1 MKKYT
6 FKLAIIALSLVML
19 NCGSKD
25 KSASKNNSDPISV
38 VVGSVQSNES
48 NQFITAS
55 GKIEATNSANL
66 STRMMG
72 SVNKVYVNVGQ
83 KVSKG
88 QLLISINNADLQAK
102 RAQINATITEAT
114 AAYTNAKKDYDRF
127 KNLFAENSASQK
139 EMDDITTR
147 YEMAKARLE
156 GANQMKNEIN
166 SQFAYSNITAPFSG
180 VVTNKFIE
188 AGDMANPGMPLIAIE
203 SPGKFE
209 VAAMVP
215 ENEIS
220 QIKSGTGVNV
230 LVKSLHQT
238 LKGKVT
244 EVSTSAKN
252 TGGQYLVK
260 VKLDKTDTKILS
272 GMFTTVQFPVENK
285 SDKVSIILIPRS
297 AIVTHGGLKG
307 VFTVSE
313 QNTALLRWVRLGK
326 SFGDNIEVL
335 SGLSAGEQYIISAN
349 GKLENGVNILLQ

>member
-6 FKLAIIALSLVML
+6 IKLAFIALSLAMIK
-19 NCGSKD
+19 CGSKD
-25 KSASKNNSDPISV
+25 NTALQNNTAPIAV
-38 VVGSVQSNES
+38 VVNEVQSKGN

-55 GKIEATNSANL
+55 GKIEATNSANI

-72 SVNKVYVNVGQ
+72 SVNKVHVNVGD
-83 KVSKG
+83 KVRKG

-102 RAQINATITEAT
+102 RAQINANITEAT
-114 AAYTNAKKDYDRF
+114 AAYTNAAKDFERF
-127 KNLFAENSASQK
+127 KNLFADNSASQK
-139 EMDDITTR
+139 EMDDITAH

-166 SQFAYSNITAPFSG
+166 SQFAYANITAPFSG

-188 AGDMANPGMPLIAIE
+188 AGDMANPGVPLVAIE
-203 SPGKFE
+203 APGKFE
-209 VAAMVP
+209 VAATVP

-220 QIKSGTGVNV
+220 QIKSGTSANV
-230 LVKSLHQT
+230 LVKSLQQT

-260 VKLDKTDTKILS
+260 VQLDKTDTKILS

-285 SDKVSIILIPRS
+285 SDKVSIILIPKS
-297 AIVTHGGLKG
+297 AIVTHGALKG
-307 VFTVSE
+307 VFTVSG

-335 SGLSAGEQYIISAN
+335 SGLRAGEQYIISAN

>member
-6 FKLAIIALSLVML
+6 FKLAFIALSLVML

-313 QNTALLRWVRLGK
+313 QNTALLRWVRLGR

>member
-25 KSASKNNSDPISV
+25 KSALKNNTAPITV
-38 VVGSVQSNES
+38 VVGSVQSNEN

-114 AAYTNAKKDYDRF
+114 AAYTNAEKDYNRF

-139 EMDDITTR
+139 EMDDITAH

-215 ENEIS
+215 ENDIS
-220 QIKSGTGVNV
+220 QIKSGSKVNV
-230 LVKSLHQT
+230 LVKSLDQN

-244 EVSTSAKN
+244 EVSSSAKN

-260 VKLDKTDTKILS
+260 VQLDKTDTKILS

-285 SDKVSIILIPRS
+285 TAKVSIILIPRS
-297 AIVTHGGLKG
+297 AVVTHGGLKG
-307 VFTVSE
+307 VYTVSE
-313 QNTALLRWVRLGK
+313 QNTALLRWLRLGK

>member
-6 FKLAIIALSLVML
+6 YQFAFIALSIIMT

-25 KSASKNNSDPISV
+25 KTALQNNTAPISV
-38 VVGSVQSNES
+38 VVSAVQSNEN
-48 NQFITAS
+48 NQFLTAS

-72 SVNKVYVNVGQ
+72 SVNKVYVNVGD
-83 KVSKG
+83 KVRKG

-102 RAQINATITEAT
+102 RGQINANITEAT
-114 AAYTNAKKDYDRF
+114 AAYTNAEKDYDRF
-127 KNLFAENSASQK
+127 KSLFAENSASQK
-139 EMDDITTR
+139 EMDDITAH

-203 SPGKFE
+203 TPGKFE
-209 VAAMVP
+209 VTAMVP
-215 ENEIS
+215 ENDIS
-220 QIKSGTGVNV
+220 QIKSGTNVNV
-230 LVKSLHQT
+230 IVKSLYQT

-260 VKLDKTDTKILS
+260 VQLERTDAKILS
-272 GMFTTVQFPVENK
+272 GMFTTVQFPIENK
-285 SDKVSIILIPRS
+285 TDKVSTILIPKS

-307 VFTVSE
+307 VYTISE
-313 QNTALLRWVRLGK
+313 QNTALLRWLRLGK
-326 SFGDNIEVL
+326 TYRDQIEVL
-335 SGLSAGEQYIISAN
+335 SGLSAGEQYISSAN
-349 GKLENGVNILLQ
+349 GKLENGVKISVQ

>member
-6 FKLAIIALSLVML
+6 YQLAFIALSIIMT

-25 KSASKNNSDPISV
+25 KIALQNNTAPIAV
-38 VVGSVQSNES
+38 VVSAVQSNEN
-48 NQFITAS
+48 NQFLTAS

-72 SVNKVYVNVGQ
+72 SVNKVYVNVGD
-83 KVSKG
+83 KVRKG

-102 RAQINATITEAT
+102 RGQINANITEAT
-114 AAYTNAKKDYDRF
+114 AAYTNAEKDYDRF
-127 KNLFAENSASQK
+127 KSLFAENSASQK
-139 EMDDITTR
+139 EMDDITAH

-180 VVTNKFIE
+180 VVTNKFID
-188 AGDMANPGMPLIAIE
+188 AGDMANPGMALIAIE
-203 SPGKFE
+203 APGKFE
-209 VAAMVP
+209 VTAMVP
-215 ENEIS
+215 ENDIS
-220 QIKSGTGVNV
+220 QIKSGTNVNV
-230 LVKSLHQT
+230 LVKSLYQT

-260 VKLDKTDTKILS
+260 VQLDRTDAKILS
-272 GMFTTVQFPVENK
+272 GMFTTVQFPIENK
-285 SDKVSIILIPRS
+285 TDKVSTILIPKS

-307 VFTVSE
+307 VYTISE
-313 QNTALLRWVRLGK
+313 QNTALLRWLRLGK
-326 SFGDNIEVL
+326 TYRDQIEVL
-335 SGLSAGEQYIISAN
+335 SGLSAGEQYISSAN
-349 GKLENGVNILLQ
+349 GKLENGVKISVQ